1 MNFFNLFENDFLFV
15 FPELFIATAIV
26 FLLSY
31 GVIFSTSDYYK
42 SPALAVNVSWL
53 SFFTLGIAFLLCI
66 NNFSSSM
73 IIFNNMLIINP
84 FTSLIKA
91 FILLSSMACILISI
105 NYLDYQRINTFEYS
119 ILILLS
125 VLGMLCLVS
134 TYDLLSLY
142 LAVELMSLSFYILA
156 AYKRNSEFS
165 GEAGLKY
172 FILGA
177 FSSGLLL
184 FGSSILYGMT
194 GLTNFHDINQ
204 LFVDTGDLTKI
215 DFGLARTSIKN
226 MLIALVTLI
235 YGDINLIEFYCHND
249 VLPICSQIT
258 GSKIRIFNL
267 IFFRDL
273 YTFPNGYGLANF
285 SYSLIIIGIL
295 FISIALLFKIAAAP
309 FHMWSP
315 DVYEGSPTPVTAFF
329 SSVPKVAL
337 LALYL
342 RLFFFPFENINLVW
356 DDLFLVC
363 AMISMVWGS
372 IAALSQT
379 RIKRLMAYSGIVN
392 VGYML
397 IGIASGPI
405 NSVGSLLVYL
415 FIYVVM
421 TIGFFSFILGTQN
434 YKTKGLNVYLLDLTN
449 LGKTNIVLGL
459 AVSLILFSMIG
470 LPPLAGFFGKV
481 FLFFAA
487 MNSNHYSLA
496 ILGVMSSVVAA
507 FYYIRLIKLMFFE
520 MSSKRF
526 TLYKQMDQ
534 VNAYVL
540 SISLLLLIIFF
551 ASADALLLSCH
562 RIAMFIF
569 L

>member
-1 MNFFNLFENDFLFV
+1 
-15 FPELFIATAIV
+15 
-26 FLLSY
+26 
-31 GVIFSTSDYYK
+31 
-42 SPALAVNVSWL
+42 
-53 SFFTLGIAFLLCI
+53 
-66 NNFSSSM
+66 
-73 IIFNNMLIINP
+73 
-84 FTSLIKA
+84 
-91 FILLSSMACILISI
+91 
-105 NYLDYQRINTFEYS
+105 
-119 ILILLS
+119 
-125 VLGMLCLVS
+125 MLCLVS
-134 TYDLLSLY
+134 THDLLSLY
-142 LAVELMSLSFYILA
+142 LAIELMSLSFYILA

-184 FGSSILYGMT
+184 FGSSILYGFT
-194 GLTNFHDINQ
+194 GMTNFEDIAK
-204 LFVDTGDLTKI
+204 LLL
-215 DFGLARTSIKN
+215 GLGTISDP
-226 MLIALVTLI
+226 LS
-235 YGDINLIEFYCHND
+235 Y
-249 VLPICSQIT
+249 
-258 GSKIRIFNL
+258 
-267 IFFRDL
+267 
-273 YTFPNGYGLANF
+273 NG
-285 SYSLIIIGIL
+285 IVIGIL
-295 FISIALLFKIAAAP
+295 FVSIALLFKVAAAP

-342 RLFFFPFENINLVW
+342 RLFFYTFYDFIAVW
-356 DDLFLVC
+356 QDLLLLC

-392 VGYML
+392 IGYML
-397 IGIASGPI
+397 IGIASGTI
-405 NSVGSLLVYL
+405 TSVVGLLVYL

-434 YKTKGLNVYLLDLTN
+434 YKTKRLNVYLLDLTN

-470 LPPLAGFFGKV
+470 LPPLAGFFGKMY
-481 FLFFAA
+481 LFFAA
-487 MNSNHYSLA
+487 MNSNLYIVA

-540 SISLLLLIIFF
+540 SISLFLLIIFF
-551 ASADALLLSCH
+551 VSSDALLLSCH
-562 RIAMFIF
+562 RIGLFIS